1 MIPHRFQ
8 PLTTGRAGRVAREAS
23 IRFVLSMWDDHDPD
37 AATFIGI
44 KCGDRWRDHPVTGDR
59 EAGVADIF
67 AAYPAGRN
75 DLYFCPNAFAE
86 PRRLSVHAL
95 STCKAWCDID
105 LADPVGY
112 DPQPNILWETS
123 PGRFQG
129 IWIWQ
134 EAAAGPV
141 AERYSQAIVM
151 KDGGDRGGWSVTKM
165 LRVPG
170 TINHKPAYDRPV
182 VKLRAY
188 DDRPQPLPASLKAT
202 AERLSVQPSTDPLPA
217 SGDDA
222 RIIMRRYRRRMGLPA
237 GALMTARRVLRPD
250 RSTAV
255 FLIVAGLIEA
265 GAPDADIVIVL
276 LDNPYFLDKWGYDPD
291 KAEEEVTRIRARI
304 GGAR

>member
-1 MIPHRFQ
+1 MR
-8 PLTTGRAGRVAREAS
+8 
-23 IRFVLSMWDDHDPD
+23 
-37 AATFIGI
+37 
-44 KCGDRWRDHPVTGDR
+44 PV
-59 EAGVADIF
+59 V
-67 AAYPAGRN
+67 
-75 DLYFCPNAFAE
+75 E
-86 PRRLSVHAL
+86 PRRLIPNAL
-95 STCKAWCDID
+95 PTCMGWCDID
-105 LADPVGY
+105 QADPAGY
-112 DPQPNILWETS
+112 DPAPNVLWETS

-129 IWIWQ
+129 IWIWRT
-134 EAAAGPV
+134 AAAGSV

-170 TINHKPAYDRPV
+170 SINHKPAYDLPV
-182 VKLRAY
+182 VTLRAY
-188 DDRPQPLPASLKAT
+188 DDRPQRLPSWLKAIVDRPS
-202 AERLSVQPSTDPLPA
+202 ARPSTNTLPA

-222 RIIMRRYRRRMGLPA
+222 RIIMRRYRRLMGLPA

-265 GAPDADIVIVL
+265 GAPDADIVTVL

-291 KAEEEVTRIRARI
+291 KAEGEVTRIRARI